1 MTRQHLVE
9 NLGLYPIKEC
19 FQCATETQ
27 LREAER
33 ALRFKLPADYTAF
46 LSEFGVSGISSD
58 VVFAAIEPSP
68 WAEDG
73 KDHMGLFYG
82 ISDDPDFDVCRV
94 NARLRGDIPDDSIA
108 IAHDSGANHLLL
120 FSNNQVRFFDNDSGD
135 TFLCARSFEDFLK
148 SLEVEA
154 S

>member
-9 NLGLYPIKEC
+9 KLGLYPLKED
-19 FQCATETQ
+19 FQCANETQ
-27 LREAER
+27 VREAENV
-33 ALRFKLPADYTAF
+33 LGFELPADYRAF
-46 LSEFGVSGISSD
+46 LSEFGVSGLSSA

-68 WAEDG
+68 WAADG

-82 ISDDPDFDVCRV
+82 ISDDPDFDVCSV
-94 NARLRGDIPDDSIA
+94 NADLRGDIPDDSIA

-120 FSNNQVRFFDNDSGD
+120 FRNNQVRFFDNDSGK

-148 SLEVEA
+148 LLEVET